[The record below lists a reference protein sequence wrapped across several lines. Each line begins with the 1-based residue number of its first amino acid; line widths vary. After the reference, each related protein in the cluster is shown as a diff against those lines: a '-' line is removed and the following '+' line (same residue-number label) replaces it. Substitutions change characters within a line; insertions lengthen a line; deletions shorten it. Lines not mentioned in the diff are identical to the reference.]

1 MYTLITG
8 AATSMAYKVKNS
20 LATDKIILGDFA
32 ELPSTMLSKTMI
44 QLPNPASPS
53 YAHQMLALC
62 LDKEIDHIYALK
74 KEEQSQ
80 LNTAKQLFREYGINI
95 TPASGHELWTINY
108 ELKHNFN

>member
-8 AATSMAYKVKNS
+8 ATTSMAYKVKNS
-20 LATDKIILGDFA
+20 LIAENIILGDYA

-53 YAHQMLALC
+53 YAHEMLALC

-74 KEEQSQ
+74 IEEQNQ
-80 LNTAKQLFREYGINI
+80 LATAIQLFSEYGIAI
-95 TPASGHELWTINY
+95 TPASGHEL
-108 ELKHNFN
+108 

>member
-20 LATDKIILGDFA
+20 LASDNVILGDYA

-44 QLPNPASPS
+44 QLPSPVSPS

-62 LDKEIDHIYALK
+62 LDNEIDHIYALK
-74 KEEQSQ
+74 AEEQSH
-80 LNTAKQLFREYGINI
+80 LNEARQLFGEYGIAI
-95 TPASGHELWTINY
+95 VDKY
-108 ELKHNFN
+108 